1 MAEWQPDLDSGARML
16 MFPWWMVPSG
26 PTLSRQDTSKAVGM
40 DEGTGMGLGREEAI
54 RPAGGVPRPWATWCG
69 RSTESQWTKPSRCEG
84 WQVGDVARHVVGT
97 AADVA
102 AGQAGSHTP
111 EEEVA
116 ARKSDTPAQLADE
129 LEGALGTLR
138 NLGALIDDD
147 AWNGPSPVPDLTMRQ
162 GILVL
167 LYDAY
172 VHGDDI
178 RAGVGLPSTRSVG
191 LDASVEYL
199 GERHAGRGWGPATAG
214 PWTAWKADV
223 ARGKRSATAILQFVL
238 AALGRAPP
246 AGLDRT
252 VTSTPRRN

>member
-1 MAEWQPDLDSGARML
+1 
-16 MFPWWMVPSG
+16 
-26 PTLSRQDTSKAVGM
+26 
-40 DEGTGMGLGREEAI
+40 
-54 RPAGGVPRPWATWCG
+54 
-69 RSTESQWTKPSRCEG
+69 
-84 WQVGDVARHVVGT
+84 VARHVVGT

-102 AGQAGSHTP
+102 AGQAGTHTP

-116 ARKSDTPAQLADE
+116 ERKGRSAAEVADE
-129 LEGALGTLR
+129 LDAAMGTLR

-178 RAGVGLPSTRSVG
+178 RAAAGLEPSAAGPG

-199 GERHAGRGWGPATAG
+199 AEQLTDKAWGPATLALDG
-214 PWTAWKADV
+214 MEKVDIGGGGDPVTGDPK
-223 ARGKRSATAILQFVL
+223 QFVL
-238 AALGRAPP
+238 AATGRADPS
-246 AGLDRT
+246 ALGLDET
-252 VTSTPRRN
+252 VNIYREA